1 MQERGCGR
9 WTGNRKSIWS
19 GLIGEPTDP
28 TEVWTKLENQFQK
41 KSWANKLSM
50 RRKLH
55 SLRLKDGDS
64 VQDHVKQNALSVMD
78 APVSEEDRVIYF
90 LASQWQFG

>member
-1 MQERGCGR
+1 MKRCQRR
-9 WTGNRKSIWS
+9 DRALTIVVLAIDPALLY
-19 GLIGEPTDP
+19 LIGEPTDP

-55 SLRLKDGDS
+55 SLRLEDGDS
-64 VQDHVKQNALSVMD
+64 VQDL
-78 APVSEEDRVIYF
+78 
-90 LASQWQFG
+90 L